1 MGFQLSPGVVTS
13 EIDLTTVVPAVSTTT
28 GAFGGVF
35 NWGPTEFPVQVVNE
49 TKLVEFFGKPDSN
62 TAISFFTCANFL
74 SYGNDLRVVRAVN
87 SNIIGGVANSFA
99 VVTAVSPVS
108 PVSPQ
113 TSNVCIK
120 NDEQYFNNYY
130 SSNGNYTSAW
140 AARYPGSKGNSLK
153 VSVWANSD
161 SSLFSS
167 WKYASLFT
175 GAPGTSVYANNIVAG
190 CNDEIHIVVVDE
202 DGAFT
207 GTANAVLETYPFVS
221 KASDAK
227 DSLGNLNYYKNV
239 IYTKSRYIH
248 SVDSPDAQNTA
259 ATWGKT
265 VSAVSGQFAQII
277 NNSSIYE
284 LALSKG
290 TDGNPT
296 ANVVNAYSQ
305 FTNADK
311 IDISLVMMGD
321 ASPAT
326 VLYAISNIAEAR
338 KDCVVFVSPTLANCQ
353 SSSAATA
360 ITNYRY
366 NALSNVS
373 TSYAVMDGNWKY
385 QYDKY
390 NDVYRWLPMNGDIA
404 GLCARTDQTRDA
416 WWSPAGLT
424 RGNIKNVVKLAYY
437 PESSEKDTLYK
448 AGVNPVVS
456 QPGTGTIL
464 FGDKTMLVKPSAF
477 DRINVRRLF
486 IVLEKAIAI
495 AAKSS
500 LFEFNDEFTRASF
513 KSIVEPFLRTVK
525 GRRGIYDFRV
535 VCDTTNNTPDIIDA
549 NQFVGDIYVK
559 PARSINFIQLNFVAV
574 RTGVS
579 FDEVVGKF

>member
-28 GAFGGVF
+28 GAFAGTF
-35 NWGPTEFPVQVVNE
+35 QWGPVEFPTQIVNE
-49 TKLVEFFGKPDSN
+49 VKLVEFFGKPDSN
-62 TAISFFTCANFL
+62 TAVSFFTAANFL
-74 SYGNDLRVVRAVN
+74 SYGNDLRVVRAYNGTNTNTAISGVN
-87 SNIIGGVANSFA
+87 GN
-99 VVTAVSPVS
+99 VT
-108 PVSPQ
+108 
-113 TSNVCIK
+113 IK
-120 NDEQYFNNYY
+120 NDEHYFNNYY
-130 SSNGNYTSAW
+130 SSNGSLTSAW
-140 AARYPGSKGNSLK
+140 AARYPGAKGNSLK
-153 VSVWANSD
+153 VDVWANTNTTH
-161 SSLFSS
+161 FAS
-167 WKYASLFT
+167 WAYQSLFT
-175 GAPGTSVYANNIVAG
+175 GVPGTSVFASNIVAG
-190 CNDEIHIVVVDE
+190 ANDELHIVVVDE

-207 GTANAVLETYPFVS
+207 GTKGTVLETYPFVS
-221 KASDAK
+221 KATDAK
-227 DSLGNLNYYKNV
+227 DSQGNSNYYKDV
-239 IYTKSRYIH
+239 IYRKSRYIH
-248 SVDSPDAQNTA
+248 AVDFPDSANTV

-265 VSAVSGQFAQII
+265 VAVGGASGFAQIA
-277 NNSSIYE
+277 NVAAIYSTS
-284 LALSKG
+284 LTKG
-290 TDGNPT
+290 TDGYPVT
-296 ANVVNAYSQ
+296 ANVTTAYSQ

-321 ASPAT
+321 AAPAT
-326 VLYAISNIAEAR
+326 VSTVISNVAEAR
-338 KDCVVFVSPTLANCQ
+338 KDCVVFVSPSLANCQ
-353 SSSAATA
+353 SATAATD
-360 ITNYRY
+360 IVNYRY
-366 NALSNVS
+366 NALANVS

-390 NDVYRWLPMNGDIA
+390 NDIYRWLPMNGDIA

-464 FGDKTMLVKPSAF
+464 FGDKTLLVKPSAF

-513 KSIVEPFLRTVK
+513 KGIVEPFLRTVK

-535 VCDTTNNTPDIIDA
+535 VCDSTNNTADVIDR
-549 NQFVGDIYVK
+549 NEFVGDIYIK